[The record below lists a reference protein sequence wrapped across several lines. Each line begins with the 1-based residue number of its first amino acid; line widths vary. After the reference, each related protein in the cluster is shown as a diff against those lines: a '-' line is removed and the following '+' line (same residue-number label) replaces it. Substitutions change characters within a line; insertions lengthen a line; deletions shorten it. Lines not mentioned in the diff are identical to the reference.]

1 MPGKEKPAPRAR
13 QRASGSGF
21 AGQRN
26 GQKAYHSPRINQ
38 QPGDVAV
45 YDGLRF
51 AGSIL
56 QQRGRYVAFDEYD
69 HRIGSFDRERGASS
83 AVYKASR
90 PDGAL

>member
-1 MPGKEKPAPRAR
+1 MAEKRSARRAGR
-13 QRASGSGF
+13 AASGDTL
-21 AGQRN
+21 ARQRN

-56 QQRGRYVAFDEYD
+56 QQHGRYVAFDEHG
-69 HRIGSFDRERGASS
+69 HRIGNFDRERGASS
-83 AVYKASR
+83 AVYQASE
-90 PDGAL
+90 PGGAP